1 MLFRSPSEDRGS
13 QKGQA
18 CTQGHTAETVTTGIR
33 APSGGLKGCAFSFRL
48 FPPGPGN
55 QGDRLT
61 GTRVGGF
68 QVPGTTPPML
78 DLLFRVKFLVM
89 SDRGPMAETEWS
101 SETRLQQGMRPG
113 VQVQHEAWGLLRTWG
128 GLGGMGQPLVRQ
140 SPSPSLCPILSR
152 LGWETVG
159 LGAVPGPPSQVG
171 SLSSLPALSACG
183 TPPPHLA
190 PSAEVLQ
197 AAPGPQTAGTAVIIA
212 ILSVLLAIL
221 LAALLTLLIFT
232 WYWTGLR
239 LPWEGGVPDLGRL
252 FPSP

>member
-1 MLFRSPSEDRGS
+1 MFCAGGPSPLHTVPSEDRGS

-232 WYWTGLR
+232 WYVDRVETPL
-239 LPWEGGVPDLGRL
+239 GGWGP
-252 FPSP
+252 